1 MYIFYCINPKVI
13 HMRTILNTILTFC
26 LLLPLTMFGQEPAFF
41 GQQYLDLGQDEN
53 HRCSSM
59 PYLSHQVQQD
69 PSIVERLKAQEAYT
83 QRFTATYDQQSSRQ
97 VYTIPVV
104 FHVVYRTNSQ
114 NLSDA
119 QILSQLQVLNE
130 DFRRTNPDRDNVWS
144 QAADT
149 EIEFCLATV
158 DPNGNPTTGITRTS
172 TRKRSF
178 SYSND
183 GVKFNSSGGKDA
195 WPRDQY
201 LNIWVC
207 DLSSGLLGYAQFPN
221 SGSAATDGVVIDY
234 AYTGTNS
241 TAPYDGGRTCT
252 HEVGHWLNLRHI
264 WGDGPC
270 GTDDFVS
277 DTPESDAS
285 NGGCPI
291 GHVSCGSVDMV
302 QNYMDYTYD
311 ACMNLFTQGQ
321 KVRMQAVLAQGGF
334 RASLANSP
342 ACGGGTGGPTCA
354 IPSGQSASVTNSSAT
369 LSWNSVSGASGY
381 NVRYR
386 AAGSSSW
393 TTASTSGT
401 SYNVSGLGTCSSYE
415 WEVEAD
421 CGTDGT
427 SGYSATSG
435 FTTGGCSCGVPGNV
449 AATKRGKNKLRV
461 TWNAVSGATSYEAQA
476 RPQGNSSWTTAT
488 TTGTAVNFNGASSG
502 TTYEYRVRA
511 NCNGTFG
518 SYSST
523 GTYNFRAAA
532 RTAETQGIVIYPN
545 PVADKMTIEL
555 PEVEAST
562 VQIQMIDV
570 LGRVV
575 TEINNHDTTEF
586 SVEIDVNDFKAGV
599 YFVKVTDGKEWT
611 EVSRVIVQ

>member
-1 MYIFYCINPKVI
+1 MK
-13 HMRTILNTILTFC
+13 TILNTFLTLC
-26 LLLPLTMFGQEPAFF
+26 LLLPLTVMAQEPAFF

-83 QRFTATYDQQSSRQ
+83 QRFTANYDQQSSRQ

-104 FHVVYRTNSQ
+104 FHVVYRSSAQ
-114 NLSDA
+114 NLSNA
-119 QILSQLQVLNE
+119 QLLSQLQVLND
-130 DFRRTNPDRDNVWS
+130 DFRRTNSDRDNYWGTS
-144 QAADT
+144 IPADT

-178 SYSND
+178 SYTND

-195 WPRDQY
+195 WPTGDY

-207 DLSSGLLGYAQFPN
+207 DLSNGLLGYAQFPG

-270 GTDDFVS
+270 GADDFVA

-291 GHVSCGSVDMV
+291 GHVSCGTEDMV

-311 ACMNLFTQGQ
+311 VCMNLFTQGQ
-321 KVRMQAVLAQGGF
+321 KVRMRAVLAPGGF

-342 ACGGGTGGPTCA
+342 GCGGGGTGPTCA
-354 IPSGQSASVTNSSAT
+354 VPSNLSTSATNNSAT
-369 LSWNSVSGASGY
+369 LSWGNVSNANSY
-381 NVRYR
+381 NVRHR
-386 AAGSSSW
+386 AVGSSSW
-393 TTASTSGT
+393 TTVNVSGT
-401 SYNVSGLGTCSSYE
+401 SYTLTGLATCASYE
-415 WEVEAD
+415 WGVEAD
-421 CGTDGT
+421 CGATDGT
-427 SGYSATSG
+427 SGYSLSTS
-435 FTTGGCSCGVPGNV
+435 FTTGGCSCGTPTG
-449 AATKRGKNKLRV
+449 V
-461 TWNAVSGATSYEAQA
+461 TASKKGRDRLKIQWNAVAGASSYEVQA
-476 RPQGNSSWTTAT
+476 RPQGATNWTTAT
-488 TTGTAVNFNGASSG
+488 TTTTDVTFSGASAG
-502 TTYEYRVRA
+502 VTYEYRVRA
-511 NCNGTFG
+511 NCNGTWG
-518 SYSST
+518 SYSATAS
-523 GTYNFRAAA
+523 YNFRAAA
-532 RTAETQGIVIYPN
+532 RTAEISGLTIYPN
-545 PVADKMTIEL
+545 PVSDMLTIEL
-555 PEVEAST
+555 PTVEAAK
-562 VQIQMIDV
+562 VQIQLIDV

-575 TEINNHDTTEF
+575 TEINNHDSAEF
-586 SVEIDVNDFKAGV
+586 SVEVDVTNFKAGV

-611 EVSRVIVQ
+611 EVSRVVVQ